1 MKTLVKSRGGR
12 GSITGGRMKEDGGH
26 AKQNGV
32 WTEEEDLLLA
42 EWQKKVGNK
51 WSEVAKQIPGKTG
64 QQCAQRWRHRVNP
77 AIKRDKWDED
87 EDELL
92 TALVQ
97 KYGNAWAEIARHVPG
112 RTDQQCMGRWKRHLD
127 PSIKREKWSD
137 GEDIRLCALY
147 AKYDN
152 AWSSISRALDGR
164 TPQQCRT
171 RWHNLKATSFMT
183 RRQKDIRSIDIDA
196 VEKAAIER
204 IETGKHYLFAGVSAS
219 PIVAEEDKADSP
231 VLQKLYE
238 SPQDDV
244 SSDDGARRK
253 RKRKRGRPFKTDAQQ
268 QPIAG
273 VDRTAPRARGRPR
286 KHFIVPNIAGMMD
299 LQTPPVEAGVGETTL
314 SFLDQAIDHRSQ
326 RGRTQRRLSFESTVD
341 ALSAL
346 ERDSFLLDTREY
358 MTTARCGKR
367 RRVMAPD
374 SVLHRSSA
382 RDDSWT
388 AQFDEE
394 PFNSQPIDTHDDA
407 DEGIMLPINGM
418 SLGCPSPFAN
428 RNRLFSE
435 PAVPLFGFSGSSN
448 SVAMT
453 PPKPKS
459 KRQLLEGS
467 QQRNYHDDLNFG
479 FDDIIGQDIIG
490 NKTPLSALRHA
501 PKSCFSPAL
510 VDLLRS
516 PPVSHEKSHIVG
528 GGLQGFVSPH
538 THGRAQQFWNSGNMT
553 PPRNHV
559 SDVVRCLDPDIEW
572 AGDRNVLDF
581 NQGADRLLD
590 SVCKDSNPFGVSV
603 PPRDLTPGTI
613 GMHPPLVLDSTPRL
627 QSGSVMMKGNTDMSR
642 DLGPLSI
649 PKYVSVDPTDGQSTK
664 LLPVQVF
671 PQATSYP
678 LPDHMLQASAG
689 GENAIAHTSFN
700 LFNKMNA
707 NPLPSSAEVE
717 ETFQN
722 EVLKTRTRRLSS
734 ASVRMCLHAL
744 LENA

>member
-1 MKTLVKSRGGR
+1 
-12 GSITGGRMKEDGGH
+12 MKEDGGH

-32 WTEEEDLLLA
+32 WTEEEDSLLA

-77 AIKRDKWDED
+77 EIKRDKWDED

-183 RRQKDIRSIDIDA
+183 RRQKDIHSIDIDA

-219 PIVAEEDKADSP
+219 AAVALEGRADSP
-231 VLQKLYE
+231 ELQLHYE
-238 SPQDDV
+238 SPQDNL
-244 SSDDGARRK
+244 SSDDGARQK
-253 RKRKRGRPFKTDAQQ
+253 RKRKRGRPFKTEAQQ
-268 QPIAG
+268 QILDE
-273 VDRTAPRARGRPR
+273 VDRPAPRARGRPR
-286 KHFIVPNIAGMMD
+286 KRSTLTNAADMVD
-299 LQTPPVEAGVGETTL
+299 LQTPPAEAGVGETTL
-314 SFLDQAIDHRSQ
+314 SFLDQAMDHRSQ

-346 ERDSFLLDTREY
+346 ERDSFLFDAREY
-358 MTTARCGKR
+358 TTTARCGNR
-367 RRVMAPD
+367 RRVMLPD
-374 SVLHRSSA
+374 PVLHHPSA

-388 AQFDEE
+388 VQFDDE

-407 DEGIMLPINGM
+407 DEGIMLPMNGM
-418 SLGCPSPFAN
+418 SMGCPSPFTN
-428 RNRLFSE
+428 RNRFFSE
-435 PAVPLFGFSGSSN
+435 SAVPSFGFLGSSN

-459 KRQLLEGS
+459 KRQLLEVS
-467 QQRNYHDDLNFG
+467 QQRNHYDDINFG

-516 PPVSHEKSHIVG
+516 PPISQEKSHIVG
-528 GGLQGFVSPH
+528 GGLQGFVSPQ
-538 THGRAQQFWNSGNMT
+538 TQGRTQQFWNAGNMT

-581 NQGADRLLD
+581 NNTDRVLD
-590 SVCKDSNPFGVSV
+590 SACKDSSIFCGSL
-603 PPRDLTPGTI
+603 PPKELTPGTI

-627 QSGSVMMKGNTDMSR
+627 QSGSVMMKGSTDLSR
-642 DLGPLSI
+642 DLDSLSI
-649 PKYVSVDPTDGQSTK
+649 PKYVSVDPMDGQSTK

-678 LPDHMLQASAG
+678 LPDHMLQTSAG
-689 GENAIAHTSFN
+689 GENAIAHTSFH
-700 LFNKMNA
+700 LFNRLNA